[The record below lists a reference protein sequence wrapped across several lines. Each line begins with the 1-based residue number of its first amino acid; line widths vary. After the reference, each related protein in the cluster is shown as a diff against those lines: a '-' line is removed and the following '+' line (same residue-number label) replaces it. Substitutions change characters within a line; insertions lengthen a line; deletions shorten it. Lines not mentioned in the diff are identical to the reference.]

1 MVAAPPCLHDK
12 STRQPEFGQRR
23 ALVTNR
29 AERPVARCLPRQ
41 RGRWGIGGKP
51 PMQMLRTPRRHTL
64 HATEA
69 GLATDASTSNRPM
82 AQATPSARGTSSPSM
97 GPGRHKSKCAKA
109 INFINHTR
117 LHCDRRDKSASR
129 MRADSPSKA
138 GGTRASKERGT
149 GSPSYIKKPWTRK
162 PPSIRPHW
170 TDGALG
176 RTPPPPSSRHWRSSP
191 QPPAPEVSYRVGPC
205 RSAYKRAR
213 RKTIAQLPPARGI
226 SPPHT
231 DG

>member
-176 RTPPPPSSRHWRSSP
+176 RTPPPPIFSTLALFSTT
-191 QPPAPEVSYRVGPC
+191 A
-205 RSAYKRAR
+205 RAR
-213 RKTIAQLPPARGI
+213 GKLSCRPLPFRLQARTPQDDC
-226 SPPHT
+226 STTPCSWDLTAPH
-231 DG
+231 